1 MKKKA
6 LYAGSFDPL
15 TLGHLDI
22 IERAAKI
29 FDELTVGVVVN
40 LEKKTLFTFEERM
53 DMIRKVTAHLPNVKV
68 DACEGLLADFVNQND
83 FQVVVRGLRGV
94 GDFDSE
100 QQMAHL
106 HRHLYQENV
115 ETVFLISDAK
125 IRFYKFNHGEAGD
138 LSGWRW
144 PDACASVCFRD
155 DERKNEIEMEDT
167 MKVLELLEELE
178 DIVDNATN
186 VPLTSK
192 IMLEAEDVFNI
203 VREVRLA
210 LPDDVQQA
218 KWIRDERDRIL
229 ADAKTEYERIIR
241 EAKKQADYLV
251 ETDDITLRAT
261 KLAQEIRED
270 AELHAKMLK
279 MRTYDY
285 VDKML
290 YDMQAK
296 MDELNLKYF
305 GEMYTNLDKTF
316 AAINQ
321 TLVDNRDEIKQLAY
335 HTQNDLD
342 VEE

>member
-1 MKKKA
+1 
-6 LYAGSFDPL
+6 
-15 TLGHLDI
+15 
-22 IERAAKI
+22 
-29 FDELTVGVVVN
+29 
-40 LEKKTLFTFEERM
+40 
-53 DMIRKVTAHLPNVKV
+53 
-68 DACEGLLADFVNQND
+68 
-83 FQVVVRGLRGV
+83 
-94 GDFDSE
+94 
-100 QQMAHL
+100 
-106 HRHLYQENV
+106 
-115 ETVFLISDAK
+115 
-125 IRFYKFNHGEAGD
+125 
-138 LSGWRW
+138 
-144 PDACASVCFRD
+144 
-155 DERKNEIEMEDT
+155 MEDT

-229 ADAKTEYERIIR
+229 ADAKAEYERIIR

-316 AAINQ
+316 SIINQ
-321 TLVDNRDEIKQLAY
+321 TLSDNRDEIKQLAY
-335 HTQNDLD
+335 QTQNDLD
-342 VEE
+342 AEV

>member
-1 MKKKA
+1 
-6 LYAGSFDPL
+6 
-15 TLGHLDI
+15 
-22 IERAAKI
+22 
-29 FDELTVGVVVN
+29 
-40 LEKKTLFTFEERM
+40 
-53 DMIRKVTAHLPNVKV
+53 
-68 DACEGLLADFVNQND
+68 
-83 FQVVVRGLRGV
+83 
-94 GDFDSE
+94 
-100 QQMAHL
+100 
-106 HRHLYQENV
+106 
-115 ETVFLISDAK
+115 
-125 IRFYKFNHGEAGD
+125 
-138 LSGWRW
+138 
-144 PDACASVCFRD
+144 
-155 DERKNEIEMEDT
+155 MEDT

-192 IMLEAEDVFNI
+192 IMLEAEDIFNI

-229 ADAKTEYERIIR
+229 SDAKAEYERIIR

-279 MRTYDY
+279 MRSYDY

-316 AAINQ
+316 SIINQ
-321 TLVDNRDEIKQLAY
+321 TLSDNRDEIKQLAY
-335 HTQNDLD
+335 QTQNDLD
-342 VEE
+342 TEA

>member
-1 MKKKA
+1 
-6 LYAGSFDPL
+6 
-15 TLGHLDI
+15 
-22 IERAAKI
+22 
-29 FDELTVGVVVN
+29 
-40 LEKKTLFTFEERM
+40 
-53 DMIRKVTAHLPNVKV
+53 
-68 DACEGLLADFVNQND
+68 
-83 FQVVVRGLRGV
+83 
-94 GDFDSE
+94 
-100 QQMAHL
+100 
-106 HRHLYQENV
+106 
-115 ETVFLISDAK
+115 
-125 IRFYKFNHGEAGD
+125 
-138 LSGWRW
+138 
-144 PDACASVCFRD
+144 
-155 DERKNEIEMEDT
+155 MEDT

-178 DIVDNATN
+178 DIVDAATN

-203 VREVRLA
+203 VREIRLA

-218 KWIRDERDRIL
+218 KWIRDERDRII
-229 ADAKTEYERIIR
+229 ADAKNEYERIIR

-279 MRTYDY
+279 MKTYDY

-316 AAINQ
+316 SAINQ
-321 TLVDNRDEIKQLAY
+321 TLSDNRDEIKELAY
-335 HTQNDLD
+335 QTQNDLD
-342 VEE
+342 AE

>member
-1 MKKKA
+1 
-6 LYAGSFDPL
+6 
-15 TLGHLDI
+15 
-22 IERAAKI
+22 
-29 FDELTVGVVVN
+29 
-40 LEKKTLFTFEERM
+40 
-53 DMIRKVTAHLPNVKV
+53 
-68 DACEGLLADFVNQND
+68 
-83 FQVVVRGLRGV
+83 
-94 GDFDSE
+94 
-100 QQMAHL
+100 
-106 HRHLYQENV
+106 
-115 ETVFLISDAK
+115 
-125 IRFYKFNHGEAGD
+125 
-138 LSGWRW
+138 
-144 PDACASVCFRD
+144 
-155 DERKNEIEMEDT
+155 MEDT

-316 AAINQ
+316 SIINQ
-321 TLVDNRDEIKQLAY
+321 TLSDNRDEIKQLAY
-335 HTQNDLD
+335 QTQNDLD
-342 VEE
+342 TEA

>member
-1 MKKKA
+1 
-6 LYAGSFDPL
+6 
-15 TLGHLDI
+15 
-22 IERAAKI
+22 
-29 FDELTVGVVVN
+29 
-40 LEKKTLFTFEERM
+40 
-53 DMIRKVTAHLPNVKV
+53 
-68 DACEGLLADFVNQND
+68 
-83 FQVVVRGLRGV
+83 
-94 GDFDSE
+94 
-100 QQMAHL
+100 
-106 HRHLYQENV
+106 
-115 ETVFLISDAK
+115 
-125 IRFYKFNHGEAGD
+125 
-138 LSGWRW
+138 
-144 PDACASVCFRD
+144 
-155 DERKNEIEMEDT
+155 MEDT

-218 KWIRDERDRIL
+218 KLIRDERDRIL
-229 ADAKTEYERIIR
+229 ADAKAEYERIIR

-279 MRTYDY
+279 MRSYDY

-296 MDELNLKYF
+296 MDELNECVDDKKNAEKRLK
-305 GEMYTNLDKTF
+305 ESQEKQAWLEDVQNQLNAILD
-316 AAINQ
+316 I
-321 TLVDNRDEIKQLAY
+321 
-335 HTQNDLD
+335 
-342 VEE
+342 

>member
-1 MKKKA
+1 
-6 LYAGSFDPL
+6 
-15 TLGHLDI
+15 
-22 IERAAKI
+22 
-29 FDELTVGVVVN
+29 
-40 LEKKTLFTFEERM
+40 
-53 DMIRKVTAHLPNVKV
+53 
-68 DACEGLLADFVNQND
+68 
-83 FQVVVRGLRGV
+83 
-94 GDFDSE
+94 
-100 QQMAHL
+100 
-106 HRHLYQENV
+106 
-115 ETVFLISDAK
+115 
-125 IRFYKFNHGEAGD
+125 
-138 LSGWRW
+138 
-144 PDACASVCFRD
+144 
-155 DERKNEIEMEDT
+155 MEDT

-296 MDELNLKYF
+296 MDELNRKYF